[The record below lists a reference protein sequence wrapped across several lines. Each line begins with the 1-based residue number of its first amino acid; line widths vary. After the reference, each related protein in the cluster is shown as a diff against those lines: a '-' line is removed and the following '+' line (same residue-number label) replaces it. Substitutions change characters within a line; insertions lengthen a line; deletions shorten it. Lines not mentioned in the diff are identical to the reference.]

1 MIYNLLRTEG
11 YLGNVGLS
19 FSYVFL
25 RARLRARYL
34 LGDPRA
40 FRELRLD
47 IVIQGCAM
55 SENKDTRPA
64 RPLTPKEAAG
74 FWP

>member
-1 MIYNLLRTEG
+1 
-11 YLGNVGLS
+11 
-19 FSYVFL
+19 VFL